1 MLSLRKFNVVRRKSM
16 VAFKI
21 KVLFLSSRNTIIIE
35 QGVGHLQIGLIETV
49 PIKGDMKSY
58 KKIVFVSATKIG
70 EDTTNILNCCF
81 SS

>member
-1 MLSLRKFNVVRRKSM
+1 MLNLRKVNVVKRKSV

-21 KVLFLSSRNTIIIE
+21 RVLFLSSINTIIIE
-35 QGVGHLQIGLIETV
+35 QGVGNLKIVLIETV
-49 PIKGDMKSY
+49 PIKGDMKLY
-58 KKIVFVSATKIG
+58 EKIVFVSATKIG

>member
-1 MLSLRKFNVVRRKSM
+1 MLNLRKVNVVKRKSM

-21 KVLFLSSRNTIIIE
+21 RVLFLSSINTIIIE
-35 QGVGHLQIGLIETV
+35 QGVGNLKIVLIETV
-49 PIKGDMKSY
+49 PIKGDMKLY
-58 KKIVFVSATKIG
+58 EKIVFVSATKIG

>member
-1 MLSLRKFNVVRRKSM
+1 MLNLRKVNVVKSKSM

-21 KVLFLSSRNTIIIE
+21 RVLFLSSRNTIIIE
-35 QGVGHLQIGLIETV
+35 QGAGHLQIVLIETV

-58 KKIVFVSATKIG
+58 EKIVFVSATKIG

>member
-1 MLSLRKFNVVRRKSM
+1 MRYSEFSQIN
-16 VAFKI
+16 KI
-21 KVLFLSSRNTIIIE
+21 IITKKKIRVLFLSSGNTIIIE

-70 EDTTNILNCCF
+70 EDTANILNCCF

>member
-1 MLSLRKFNVVRRKSM
+1 MLNLRKVNVVKRKSM

-21 KVLFLSSRNTIIIE
+21 RVLFLSSINTIIIE
-35 QGVGHLQIGLIETV
+35 QGVGNLKIVLTETV
-49 PIKGDMKSY
+49 PIKGDMKLY
-58 KKIVFVSATKIG
+58 EKIVFVSATKIG

>member
-1 MLSLRKFNVVRRKSM
+1 MLNLRKVNVVKRKSM

-21 KVLFLSSRNTIIIE
+21 RVLFLSSINTIIIE
-35 QGVGHLQIGLIETV
+35 QGVGNLKIILIETV
-49 PIKGDMKSY
+49 PIKGDMKLY
-58 KKIVFVSATKIG
+58 EKIVFVSATKIG

>member
-1 MLSLRKFNVVRRKSM
+1 MRYSEFSQIK
-16 VAFKI
+16 KI
-21 KVLFLSSRNTIIIE
+21 IITKKKIRVLFLSSRNTIIIE